1 MIGRLSGLVVE
12 LQGNL
17 VTLDVHGVGYEV
29 LLPHSVLHHLP
40 ALGMPCTLIIRQIF
54 REDGTM
60 LYGFLEPFQRRMFD
74 LLTEVKGCGPKIS
87 LALIGEVGELA
98 VAAAIVGQDARTL
111 SQATGVGPRLAER
124 IILEL
129 RDKVQKEGH
138 APSSAITHA
147 AIGEPESDLVE
158 ALLALGYRKQEA
170 DLAASQVPADSR
182 DLPTRIRAAL
192 QLLKK

>member
-12 LQGNL
+12 LQSNL
-17 VTLDVHGVGYEV
+17 ATVDVHGVGYEV
-29 LLPHSVLHHLP
+29 LLPQSALHQLP

-87 LALIGEVGELA
+87 LSLIGEVGESA
-98 VAAAIVGQDARTL
+98 VAAAIVGQDSRTL
-111 SQATGVGPRLAER
+111 CQATGVGPRLAER

-138 APSSAITHA
+138 GPTSAITHA
-147 AIGEPESDLVE
+147 AISEPESELVE

-170 DLAASQVPADSR
+170 DLAASQIPADSR

-192 QLLKK
+192 QILKK